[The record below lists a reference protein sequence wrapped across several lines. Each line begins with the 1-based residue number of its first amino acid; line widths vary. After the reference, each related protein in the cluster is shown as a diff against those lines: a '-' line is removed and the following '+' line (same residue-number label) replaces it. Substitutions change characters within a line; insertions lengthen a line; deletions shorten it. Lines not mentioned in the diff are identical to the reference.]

1 MKIAFGQPKPRIED
15 WRVLLNGRTAG
26 AVWRCGGAYRV
37 SVTSEQDAPTKE
49 AAFKAARDQLRTL
62 QRKAA

>member
-1 MKIAFGQPKPRIED
+1 MTVQFVQPKPRIED
-15 WRVLLNGRTAG
+15 WRVLWNGRAVG
-26 AVWRCGGAYRV
+26 AVWRCGGVYRA

-62 QRKAA
+62 RKRSG